1 MSTNNPNQ
9 HLSEDRL
16 RKLVNLVASG
26 GLTFVRKASGE
37 YQAILPSLY
46 GETSLILH
54 DSRGTCIYCG
64 EPLTGTCGDSHT
76 GEHESGI
83 VELTFIYR
91 GLFGPKSGTPVG
103 KEASTILR
111 ELADY
116 LGAHAVDEQHRP
128 CHNTADQAMDA
139 LLSSIIFPE
148 MPTEVYQE
156 IEQAGYEVYAHQ
168 RVCPS
173 GDPSRLMLNKINAW
187 FKEQMTK
194 ALAT

>member
-1 MSTNNPNQ
+1 MSTNNPKNTI
-9 HLSEDRL
+9 SEDRL
-16 RKLVNLVASG
+16 RKLVSMVASG
-26 GLTFVRKASGE
+26 ELTFVRSADGE
-37 YQAILPSLY
+37 YRAILPSLY
-46 GETSLILH
+46 GETSLTLR
-54 DSRGTCIYCG
+54 DNRGTCECCG
-64 EPLTGTCGDSHT
+64 EPLTGTCGETHH
-76 GEHESGI
+76 GKHEPGN
-83 VELTFIYR
+83 VDLTFIYR

-139 LLSSIIFPE
+139 LLSSITLPE

-156 IEQAGYEVYAHQ
+156 IEQDGYEVYAHQ

-187 FKEQMTK
+187 FKGQMTK
-194 ALAT
+194 VLAT